1 MRGEARR
8 RGYLGHGKRPPTELL
23 GLARVPARERV
34 RAESD
39 QGEGDVVGKANS
51 PGELERAPVGVLRG
65 TRFVS
70 PLSNPGLQQHRGNH
84 KDVVPDGLRVPE
96 DLGRH
101 DCDGGDL
108 SRVDGTLG
116 PYEAAH
122 RDAPMVSGCAV
133 AGARLLRSGH
143 RDAAPLAA
151 VELGLLYE
159 RRWRRGDAARAR
171 TLFHFAINSGHA
183 KAAPL
188 AEIHLRGLNRRTRRG
203 MPRAPRQ
210 ATASQTKRAQ
220 D

>member
-1 MRGEARR
+1 MRGEARLGGR
-8 RGYLGHGKRPPTELL
+8 LGHGQRPPTELL

-39 QGEGDVVGKANS
+39 QGEGDVVGKADL
-51 PGELERAPVGVLRG
+51 PRELEGAPVGVLRG

-70 PLSNPGLQQHRGNH
+70 PLSDPGLQQHRGNH
-84 KDVVPDGLRVPE
+84 KDVVPDGLGVPE

-101 DCDGGDL
+101 GRDGGNF

-116 PYEAAH
+116 PDQAAR
-122 RDAPMVSGCAV
+122 RDAPMVTGCAV
-133 AGARLLRSGH
+133 VGARLLRSGH
-143 RDAAPLAA
+143 RGAAPLAA

-159 RRWRRGDAARAR
+159 RRWRRGDAVRARA
-171 TLFHFAINSGHA
+171 LFQLAIDSGHE

-188 AEIHLRGLNRRTRRG
+188 AELHLRGLNRRTRRG

-220 D
+220 H